1 MSKKK
6 SFLYYSR
13 VSVSEGLSTEYKIS
27 ELCQERFDKE
37 LNKKCRNCHQIF
49 EIQKN
54 FKNDDDSC
62 DMRFELSQKED
73 KLNPSIYIMWKENT
87 KYRVLTDLHR
97 SYADKIF
104 RHEPIRSKNESISN
118 EKIDIYLN
126 SMLNY

>member
-1 MSKKK
+1 M
-6 SFLYYSR
+6 R
-13 VSVSEGLSTEYKIS
+13 VSVSEGQSTEYKIS
-27 ELCQERFDKE
+27 ELCLERFDKE
-37 LNKKCRNCHQIF
+37 LNKKCRNCHQVF

-62 DMRFELSQKED
+62 DMCFELLQKED
-73 KLNPSIYIMWKENT
+73 KLDPPIYIMWKENI
-87 KYRVLTDLHR
+87 KYRVFTNLLC

-104 RHEPIRSKNESISN
+104 RHEPIRSKNGSISN